1 MTGVPPSQP
10 PPHERTTRNVSN
22 AASSKPSTQ
31 AALRR
36 NLNKVLLDHWSFLIG
51 EIVLESC
58 IIRVLTRIYLTLSFD
73 VTAGKT
79 RW

>member
-1 MTGVPPSQP
+1 M
-10 PPHERTTRNVSN
+10 SN

-36 NLNKVLLDHWSFLIG
+36 NLNKVFLDHWSFLIG

-58 IIRVLTRIYLTLSFD
+58 IIRVLTRIYLTPSFD